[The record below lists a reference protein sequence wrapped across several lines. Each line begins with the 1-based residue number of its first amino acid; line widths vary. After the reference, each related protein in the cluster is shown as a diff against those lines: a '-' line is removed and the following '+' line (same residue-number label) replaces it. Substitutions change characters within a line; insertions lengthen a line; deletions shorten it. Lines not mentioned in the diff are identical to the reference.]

1 MRVLS
6 KPPQRV
12 NAWKRTRVLPSGLK
26 LVLAP
31 RKKGGAA
38 AAGPPAGPA
47 GRPGCRLRSVAA
59 HGVAAL
65 KGGLNADP
73 IVFALRA
80 A

>member
-1 MRVLS
+1 MPNVLS
-6 KPPQRV
+6 KPPQKI
-12 NAWKRTRVLPSGLK
+12 NAWKRTRLLPSGRK

-31 RKKGGAA
+31 RKKGGVAA
-38 AAGPPAGPA
+38 PPSCPT
-47 GRPGCRLRSVAA
+47 GRPGCRVRSLAD
-59 HGVAAL
+59 HGTAAL